1 MISMS
6 RAINTVLENVKPLS
20 AVEVK
25 LGSVFGMV
33 LAEDVASDIDMPPF
47 NKSAMDGYAVVS
59 AAVKKMPIT
68 LRVTA
73 RIAAGVIYKG
83 SSFKEESFENNG
95 SDGDCV
101 KIMTGAPV
109 PEGMDAVVMLED
121 TECQPDGKV
130 KLFKKIEAGQNICV
144 RSEDVRKGEIVLRK
158 GTRILGPEIAILATA
173 GKDTVSV
180 FKKPALG
187 IISTGNEIVE
197 PEVSL
202 EEGKIRNSNGPMLSG
217 LAEALG
223 CDVEYFGIAGD
234 EEKILRKLILR
245 GFKKDMMLLSGG
257 VSMGDYDLVPEM
269 LKKEGAEPLFHGVLV
284 KPGKPLLFA
293 KKDGCSIFGIPGNP
307 VSNFTTF
314 NVFIKPAIYKMMGRE
329 DYNARFIDAFMGVDF
344 KNRNSRVHIIPS
356 NCSIVD
362 GRCLVTPFRLNGSA
376 DINGCSRS
384 NCFLIIDAGV
394 TEIKK
399 GDRVKVLPMDV

>member
-6 RAINTVLENVKPLS
+6 RAINTVLENVKPVS

-33 LAEDVASDIDMPPF
+33 LAEDVVSDIDMPPF

-59 AAVKKMPIT
+59 SAVKKTPIT

-73 RIAAGVIYKG
+73 SIAAGVVYKG

-95 SDGDCV
+95 ADGDCV

-121 TECQPDGKV
+121 TECRPDGKV

-144 RSEDVRKGEIVLRK
+144 RGEDVRKGEIVLRK

-173 GKDTVSV
+173 GKDSVSV
-180 FKKPALG
+180 FKKPAVG
-187 IISTGNEIVE
+187 IVSTGNEIVE
-197 PEVSL
+197 PEAAL
-202 EEGKIRNSNGPMLSG
+202 EEGKIRNSNGPMLAG
-217 LAEALG
+217 LAEAIG

-234 EEKILRKLILR
+234 EEKILRKLILK
-245 GFKKDMMLLSGG
+245 GLKKDVMLLSGG
-257 VSMGDYDLVPEM
+257 VSVGDYDLVPEM
-269 LKKEGAEPLFHGVLV
+269 LKKEGAELLFHGVLV
-284 KPGKPLLFA
+284 KPGKPLLYA

-307 VSNFTTF
+307 VSNFTSF

-329 DYNARFIDAFMGVDF
+329 DCNARFIDAFIEVDF
-344 KNRNSRVHIIPS
+344 INRSSRVHIIPS
-356 NCSIVD
+356 ICSIVD
-362 GRCLVTPFRLNGSA
+362 GRCLVSPFRLNGSA

-384 NCFLIIDAGV
+384 NCFLIIDASA

-399 GDRVKVLPMDV
+399 GDRVKVLPMDA

>member
-121 TECQPDGKV
+121 TECRPDGKV

-399 GDRVKVLPMDV
+399 GDRMKVLPMDA

>member
-6 RAINTVLENVKPLS
+6 RAINTVLENVKPIS

-33 LAEDVASDIDMPPF
+33 LAEDVVSDIDMPPF

-59 AAVKKMPIT
+59 SAVKKTPIT

-73 RIAAGVIYKG
+73 SIAAGVVYKG

-95 SDGDCV
+95 ADGDCV

-121 TECQPDGKV
+121 TECRPDGKV

-144 RSEDVRKGEIVLRK
+144 RGEDVRKGEIVLRK

-173 GKDTVSV
+173 GKDSVSV
-180 FKKPALG
+180 FKKPAVG
-187 IISTGNEIVE
+187 IVSTGNEIVE
-197 PEVSL
+197 PEASL
-202 EEGKIRNSNGPMLSG
+202 EEGKIRNSNGPMLAG
-217 LAEALG
+217 LAEAIG

-234 EEKILRKLILR
+234 EEKILRKLILK
-245 GFKKDMMLLSGG
+245 GLKKDVMLLSGG

-269 LKKEGAEPLFHGVLV
+269 LKKEGAELLFHGVLV
-284 KPGKPLLFA
+284 KPGKPLLYA

-307 VSNFTTF
+307 VSNFTSF

-329 DYNARFIDAFMGVDF
+329 DCNARFIDAFIEVDF
-344 KNRNSRVHIIPS
+344 INRSSRVHIIPS
-356 NCSIVD
+356 ICSIVD
-362 GRCLVTPFRLNGSA
+362 GRCLVSPFRLNGSA

-384 NCFLIIDAGV
+384 NCFLIIDASV
-394 TEIKK
+394 TGIKK
-399 GDRVKVLPMDV
+399 GDRVKVLPMDA

>member
-399 GDRVKVLPMDV
+399 GDRVKVLPMDA